1 MIMAIQTQSDYGNTS
16 PNASLTGTALR
27 WLVGFIAVSALV
39 GIYLLLDPIDLSASN
54 LPLIPVAV
62 LLIASYWILFSV
74 AILRQRRAKYP
85 FVEGVILLVVL
96 LTLLLLGFAYL
107 YQSMSANDP
116 NAFTTNIETK
126 LAALY
131 FSVTTLSTVGYGE
144 ISPGNDTARAVTMV
158 QMLLDLTVL
167 GLGVKLLT
175 QASKDRLQILTAKPD
190 GTSLATD

>member
-1 MIMAIQTQSDYGNTS
+1 MLMAIQTQSDYGNTS

>member
-1 MIMAIQTQSDYGNTS
+1 MLMAIQTQSDYGNTS

-131 FSVTTLSTVGYGE
+131 FSVTTLSTV
-144 ISPGNDTARAVTMV
+144 A
-158 QMLLDLTVL
+158 
-167 GLGVKLLT
+167 
-175 QASKDRLQILTAKPD
+175 
-190 GTSLATD
+190 

>member
-1 MIMAIQTQSDYGNTS
+1 MTMAIQTQSDYGNTS